1 MSDKC
6 LVMFCGGV
14 ETQEFFSYELAK
26 EFDRLGYRIF
36 FYNLM
41 SDELSFRQL
50 QAFVEDARRTGSSIY
65 MLSFNFNG
73 LAGERFLY
81 ADDGSVF
88 WDTQDIPC
96 MNIVLDHPFYYHKYI
111 AKLPVRYSQVSID
124 RNHAAYMERFFPWIK
139 LAGFLPLAGTMLDT
153 GEEQIPWGDRPMD
166 IVMTGNYTRPETFD
180 RYIAHLDREYQD
192 FYHEILDMQLAN
204 PDKTLEQ
211 IAEPM
216 LVRELDGQGSDNGKL
231 SDDDIKRCYANMIFI
246 DLWARFYYRGMAVA
260 ALADAGFRVDVFGA
274 GWEAV
279 ECRGKDN
286 IICHGPGDSKK
297 CLEALAQAKV
307 GLNVMPWF
315 KDGAHDRIFNT
326 MLNGAAVLTDGSRY
340 LNQILTDGK
349 DAVFYSL
356 KGQVGRM
363 SGLVEGAHRLLNGQH
378 GSNVAHAGMQLA
390 LAGHTWAHRARTL
403 DAWLTLM

>member
-50 QAFVEDARRTGSSIY
+50 KAFVEDARRTGSSIY

-111 AKLPVRYSQVSID
+111 AKLPVRYRQVSID
-124 RNHAAYMERFFPWIK
+124 KNHEAYMKRFFPEIK
-139 LAGFLPLAGTMLDT
+139 LAGFLPLAGTMLET
-153 GEEQIPWGDRPMD
+153 GEDLIPWEERPMD

-180 RYIAHLDREYQD
+180 RYIAHLDREYRD
-192 FYHEILDMQLAN
+192 FYHEILDVQLAN

-231 SDDDIKRCYANMIFI
+231 SDDDIKSCYANMIFI
-246 DLWARFYYRGMAVA
+246 DLWARFHYRGMAVA
-260 ALADAGFRVDVFGA
+260 ELADAGFRVDVFGA
-274 GWEAV
+274 GWEAL
-279 ECRGKDN
+279 ECRCKDN

-297 CLEALAQAKV
+297 CLEALAQARV

-326 MLNGAAVLTDGSRY
+326 MLNGAAVLTDVSRY

-356 KGQVGRM
+356 KGRDGRM
-363 SGLVEGAHRLLNGQH
+363 SGLVEGAHRLLNSQY
-378 GSNVAHAGMQLA
+378 GSKVAHAGMELA
-390 LAGHTWAHRARTL
+390 LSGHTWAHRARTL
-403 DAWLTLM
+403 DDWLTLM